1 MGFLAKIAMEEL
13 IINVEYK
20 KGDKLIG
27 HVEICSNKEN
37 AKDSL
42 IWISDLFVA
51 EACRHTGIGTKL
63 MNMVIDAVKKLS
75 IPKVYLFCKPDLIPF
90 YKRFG
95 AEDTHQKKNGYNL
108 MMINNN

>member
-1 MGFLAKIAMEEL
+1 MEEL

-20 KGDKLIG
+20 KDDKLIG
-27 HVEICSNKEN
+27 HVEISSNKEN
-37 AKDSL
+37 ANDSL
-42 IWISDLFVA
+42 IWISDLYVSKSY
-51 EACRHTGIGTKL
+51 RHTGIGTKL

-75 IPKVYLFCKPDLIPF
+75 IPTVYLFCKPDLIPF

-108 MMINNN
+108 MMLNNNKKI

>member
-1 MGFLAKIAMEEL
+1 MEEL
-13 IINVEYK
+13 IINVEYRK
-20 KGDKLIG
+20 EDKLIG
-27 HVEICSNKEN
+27 HVEICANKEN
-37 AKDSL
+37 VNDSL
-42 IWISDLFVA
+42 IWISDLFVT
-51 EACRHTGIGTKL
+51 ETCRHTGIGTKL

-95 AEDTHQKKNGYNL
+95 AEDTCQKKNGYNL